1 MKKVFMIMI
10 SMLLVISMCIPS
22 YAVSTSNKNEV
33 SGFELEIVKGIAK
46 LQNKSVDEQAK
57 AILKKA
63 GMSQKMIEMVPE
75 SELSEIADCVSVR
88 LQDEYY
94 LVGEDEEFE
103 LISYDD
109 YLNEKELLGNV
120 STYAQGDSYNYSDN
134 DSLLKKTLAIFET
147 KNAPKGTFGV
157 MAGYEWI
164 NFKTRFRG
172 KDVLSFSSEAL
183 VFDKSTFSLSVELTK
198 ITNRQNIESKVE
210 TVYEEYTPSN
220 IENNDLK
227 LGENGIAMLYN
238 LKGNVYA
245 STYSIVYSKAAFLM
259 ICKGRVSQY
268 DSPCVFNVYGNYFHQ
283 KIGLGS
289 VGVSVSLKG
298 ASVSV
303 SPKPIYTQ
311 CQICTSSPITY
322 RP

>member
-57 AILKKA
+57 AILEKA

-75 SELSEIADCVSVR
+75 SELSEIADCVSVH

-109 YLNEKELLGNV
+109 YLNKKEALKNV
-120 STYAQGDSYNYSDN
+120 SPCSQGDSYNYSDN
-134 DSLLKKTLAIFET
+134 DSLLKKTLTIVET

-157 MAGYEWI
+157 IAGYEWI
-164 NFKTRFRG
+164 NFVTRYRG
-172 KDVLSFSSEAL
+172 EDVLSLSSEAL
-183 VFDKSTFSLSVELTK
+183 VFDKSTFSLSVQYEKETTGYDNP
-198 ITNRQNIESKVE
+198 IIETE
-210 TVYEEYTPSN
+210 FEEYDVSN
-220 IENNDLK
+220 IKNNKLK
-227 LGENGIAMLYN
+227 LSGNAIAMQYN
-238 LKGNVYA
+238 LKNNLPGVTA
-245 STYSIVYSKAAFLM
+245 STLYTKAAFLM
-259 ICKGRVSQY
+259 VCRGRVSQY
-268 DSPCVFNVYGNYFHQ
+268 NNECTFNVYADYFHQ
-283 KIGLGS
+283 KVGLGS
-289 VGVSVSLKG
+289 VGVSVTLKG

-303 SPKPIYTQ
+303 SPKPFYTQ
-311 CQICTSSPITY
+311 CQICTRSPITY